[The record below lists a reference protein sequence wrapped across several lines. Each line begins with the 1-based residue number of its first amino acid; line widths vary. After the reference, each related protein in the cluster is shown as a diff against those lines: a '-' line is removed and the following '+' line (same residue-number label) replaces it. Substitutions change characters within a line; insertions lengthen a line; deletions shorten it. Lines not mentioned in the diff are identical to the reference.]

1 MNKMKLVRISLL
13 IFFGILTAIGFSLL
27 SLTIFNSLGQ
37 ENSSQL
43 MSKIIIYTSIS
54 ILASFSFSLVKAW
67 NNALEAISKSILS
80 ISTLILGIVI
90 LIFTLSS
97 HSQDI
102 TSAIQPTI
110 DEVVIEYI
118 SNQTNPTQEIEIVQ
132 ELIENPQEITKVNAE
147 EITVTQA
154 EKLIN
159 SLNLSSQ
166 KPIEV
171 SQILITVIDEYI
183 STNQPQF
190 DNSPLPISIISKEI
204 ENFSELPVDQLPLFL
219 SYDPNAT
226 LFILYPLNS
235 SENISQNNLAILRN
249 ECQTIPENLLCEQ
262 LESTTYSSLITTTFS
277 NEKQINKETLEQI
290 NSTQKLQE
298 FIVSKTNTLKLLV
311 LLVILG
317 IVFAVILKE
326 INEKINK
333 KEPKTIE
340 ITFFISQKLSI
351 AMIFPTVMLIIT
363 YLFLT
368 SQKLETMLQEIISNS
383 LQENFS
389 ISFQQ
394 LPLFLEFKELLQ
406 TIMTT
411 YIIILT
417 GILITAII
425 SYYFLR
431 KNKEKEKETKI
442 NHF

>member
-411 YIIILT
+411 YIILLT
-417 GILITAII
+417 AILITTII

-431 KNKEKEKETKI
+431 KNMEKEKETKI